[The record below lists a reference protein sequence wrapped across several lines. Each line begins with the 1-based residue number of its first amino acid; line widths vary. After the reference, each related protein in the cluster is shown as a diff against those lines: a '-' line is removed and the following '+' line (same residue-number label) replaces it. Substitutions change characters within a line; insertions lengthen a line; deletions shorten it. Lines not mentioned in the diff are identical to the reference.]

1 MYNVGLTLFY
11 QDVVRL
17 PLDCHSHEVRQE
29 TRLDWGRQVACLVKL
44 QVVDSVWLDHCP
56 TSHCTYSIRTAAADR
71 RKLHLLHLK
80 THSARVL
87 WEQVVIWHSLLF
99 HHLSVSCSYSA
110 TCFSNSSMLWCCWLA
125 DRKGIWSIRRV
136 ADKLKRHKIYF
147 GGTGLTWSNY
157 RKIGQINNS
166 RNWQTL
172 CIGAE
177 QMLRFHSPDGTTFF
191 VKWHHSAILKN
202 VTPSIVAL
210 FSWRTCLQNF
220 ILIWFETSEP

>member
-87 WEQVVIWHSLLF
+87 WEQVVISDIR
-99 HHLSVSCSYSA
+99 
-110 TCFSNSSMLWCCWLA
+110 CFF
-125 DRKGIWSIRRV
+125 I
-136 ADKLKRHKIYF
+136 IYLCPVVIVLHVF
-147 GGTGLTWSNY
+147 P
-157 RKIGQINNS
+157 
-166 RNWQTL
+166 TL
-172 CIGAE
+172 QCFDAVG
-177 QMLRFHSPDGTTFF
+177 
-191 VKWHHSAILKN
+191 
-202 VTPSIVAL
+202 
-210 FSWRTCLQNF
+210 WRTGRASGLLEELLTNSKGTRF
-220 ILIWFETSEP
+220 ILGGLA